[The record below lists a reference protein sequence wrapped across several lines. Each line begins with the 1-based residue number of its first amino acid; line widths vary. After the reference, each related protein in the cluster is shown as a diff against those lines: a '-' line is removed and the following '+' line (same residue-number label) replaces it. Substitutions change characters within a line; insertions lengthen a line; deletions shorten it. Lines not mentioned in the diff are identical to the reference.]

1 VARLENSAA
10 VLLAAG
16 LSRRYGAVGKLL
28 ADFRGQ
34 PLARHA
40 AETIATL
47 PLARRIA
54 VCRTGD
60 DDLAGLFEELGF
72 TVVRNPDTARGQA
85 SSLGLGVEA
94 AGQPEALLVCL
105 ADMPL
110 VPAAHLR
117 VLVER
122 VTPGGV
128 VASVAGPREAPTPPA
143 AFARE
148 YLPEL
153 LRIEGDKGARHLLQ
167 IAERVTAPAGTLADF
182 DTPEDFRRWV
192 AASPRLR

>member
-1 VARLENSAA
+1 MARLENTAA

-16 LSRRYGAVGKLL
+16 LSRRYGPVGKLV
-28 ADFRGQ
+28 ADFRGK

-40 AETIATL
+40 GETVGAL
-47 PLARRIA
+47 PFGQRIA

-60 DDLAGLFEELGF
+60 DDLAALLSGLGF
-72 TVVRNPDTARGQA
+72 TVVRNRDTARGMA
-85 SSLGLGVEA
+85 SSLALGVEA
-94 AGQPEALLVCL
+94 AAAGKPEALLVCL

-110 VPAAHLR
+110 VTGTHLR
-117 VLVER
+117 TLVER
-122 VTPGGV
+122 VMPGGL
-128 VASVAGPREAPTPPA
+128 VASVAGPREVPTPPA

-167 IAERVTAPAGTLADF
+167 IADRVLAPDGTLKDF
-182 DTPEDFRRWV
+182 DTPEDFRE
-192 AASPRLR
+192 